1 MTSPEQILDMNIA
14 RYRELIRTE
23 QDVQFRAKLEEAL
36 ARDLEAKRSLEESAQ
51 TGGLAG
57 CAHDDE
63 AHQ

>member
-36 ARDLEAKRSLEESAQ
+36 ARDIETRRNLEQLAQPES
-51 TGGLAG
+51 
-57 CAHDDE
+57 
-63 AHQ
+63 